1 MHENNTP
8 VLQDQGDIIG
18 SCLEPLLHLA
28 VTEAGLLIKTL
39 DQELHLI
46 GAEACHWRRSVLF
59 SAGTAPQ
66 NFASMSTLRPTD
78 HGPGRA
84 NASAN

>member
-46 GAEACHWRRSVLF
+46 GAERSVSLAAQRF
-59 SAGTAPQ
+59 VFRRHRAPE
-66 NFASMSTLRPTD
+66 LRKHVD
-78 HGPGRA
+78 VAAH
-84 NASAN
+84 